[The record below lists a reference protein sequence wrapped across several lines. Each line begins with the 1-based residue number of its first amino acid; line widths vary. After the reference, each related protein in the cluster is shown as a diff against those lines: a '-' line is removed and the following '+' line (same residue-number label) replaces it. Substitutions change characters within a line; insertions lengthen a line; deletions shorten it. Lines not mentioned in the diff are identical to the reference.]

1 MSWTMYDGSGLW
13 LRAALRSAKISGACL
28 MSLLFEV
35 DNPLS
40 FHIGRCAC
48 TTMKA
53 YLESV
58 ELFASFFFDST
69 SAQVRTVNPAF
80 WADVSGG
87 GVVASLTFCS
97 VVVAYPAPLCP
108 LLMRLLPLVDK
119 SWLAFSSG
127 LSHRLSRLERPFL
140 IPKAIMTGLSS
151 PRRSRHQSGRI

>member
-1 MSWTMYDGSGLW
+1 MYDGSGLW

-58 ELFASFFFDST
+58 ELFASFFLD
-69 SAQVRTVNPAF
+69 TVPVLGSEQLTLPF
-80 WADVSGG
+80 EQMCQ
-87 GVVASLTFCS
+87 GVGWWPRLPFVPWLWHIQLLSVHCS
-97 VVVAYPAPLCP
+97 
-108 LLMRLLPLVDK
+108 
-119 SWLAFSSG
+119 
-127 LSHRLSRLERPFL
+127 
-140 IPKAIMTGLSS
+140 
-151 PRRSRHQSGRI
+151 